1 MASNPGGASLK
12 KTTQKLPSFGG
23 ASLTRST
30 QKITPYKPAPN
41 ANNQSTFEDAAFKA
55 QLAALQKAAANYQA
69 NMQLQKDR
77 LGIDYEQASRDLG
90 RQRERDLTN
99 IKEDY
104 AARGIVRSGVYGKRN
119 DDYETEYNNQLA
131 NLARARDRGIQ
142 DLDVGYTNFN
152 DEMGLNRASAI
163 DAAIQRRLQEIKSG
177 KYTTKAPAKST
188 AVLSPAKKTNI
199 NVVHGYTV

>member
-1 MASNPGGASLK
+1 MAGNLIPVVAK
-12 KTTQKLPSFGG
+12 K
-23 ASLTRST
+23 
-30 QKITPYKPAPN
+30 TPYKPKPTAS
-41 ANNQSTFEDAAFKA
+41 NQSSFEDAAYKA

-77 LGIDYEQASRDLG
+77 IGIDYAETERDLG
-90 RQRERDLTN
+90 RQRSRDLTN

-131 NLARARDRGIQ
+131 DLARARDRSIQ

-152 DEMGLNRASAI
+152 DELSLNRTNAV

-177 KYTTKAPAKST
+177 KYTTTPPKMVQSIKPVTSKSATLKKPAAP
-188 AVLSPAKKTNI
+188 KKTNI
-199 NVVHGYTV
+199 IPGY